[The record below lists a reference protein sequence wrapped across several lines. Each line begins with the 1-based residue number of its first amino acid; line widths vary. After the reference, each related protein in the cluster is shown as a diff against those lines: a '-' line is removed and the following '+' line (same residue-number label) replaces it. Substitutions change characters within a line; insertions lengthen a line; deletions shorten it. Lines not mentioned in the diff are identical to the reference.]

1 MADRK
6 DSLVK
11 IDASEVYCRE
21 LNTRLRDAVPSGAA
35 ILNSITFMG
44 KDILAPTWIGQWS
57 LGYLVLRAMT

>member
-11 IDASEVYCRE
+11 IDASEVYYRE
-21 LNTRLRDAVPSGAA
+21 LNTRLRDAVPGGAA

-44 KDILAPTWIGQWS
+44 KDILAPT
-57 LGYLVLRAMT
+57 